1 MEIATRPAS
10 LQAFLDSV
18 RDEIET
24 VRTGPAARRCIGRVF
39 EALER
44 PRPVNA
50 RENVRLPACS
60 YLMEALQTVRAGS
73 AALVEIAASFESLEP
88 SLTWTRRAHIDA
100 TTSSNFIDGH
110 ANAMIVGPNGFEPR
124 DDVWVGV
131 SLLAPHVR
139 YPDHNHAP
147 EEVYLVLSEGKFR
160 QDDMDWFEPGVGGS
174 FYNRPNIKHAMA
186 SGDAPLFA
194 IWCLAPVTAH

>member
-1 MEIATRPAS
+1 MEVDTRPSS

-39 EALER
+39 EALDR
-44 PRPVNA
+44 PRAANPK
-50 RENVRLPACS
+50 EPIRLPACT
-60 YLMEALQTVRAGS
+60 YLAEALRTVRKSGATL
-73 AALVEIAASFESLEP
+73 ARIAASFEALEP
-88 SLTWTRRAHIDA
+88 HLTWTRRATVGPTA
-100 TTSSNFIDGH
+100 SSNFIDGH
-110 ANAMIVGPNGFEPR
+110 ANAMIVGPNGLEPR

-147 EEVYLVLSEGKFR
+147 EEVYLVLSDGKFR
-160 QDDMDWFEPGVGGS
+160 QGEGDWFEPGIGGS
-174 FYNRPNIKHAMA
+174 FYNTPDIKHAMA
-186 SGDAPLFA
+186 SDDVPLFA
-194 IWCLAPVTAH
+194 IWCLAPNVAH